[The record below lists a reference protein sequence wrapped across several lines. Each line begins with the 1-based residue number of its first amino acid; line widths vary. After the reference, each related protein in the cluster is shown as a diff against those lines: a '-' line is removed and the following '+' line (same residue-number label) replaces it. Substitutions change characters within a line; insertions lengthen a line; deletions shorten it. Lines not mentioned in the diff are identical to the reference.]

1 MNGTEFKNRYIKS
14 LPPVPEE
21 LDLKLDEFVLFDSQT
36 LESGGLNEKDKEFLL
51 EVGLPRDASPFLS
64 FQAYSLK
71 DVSSRKEVF
80 GIDESYFPIGHNGS
94 GDSIAIDTNSGEVVY
109 FNHDFH
115 MKKVFINSSLRQFAE
130 SLCIHQE
137 NWTANTLKKCLEE
150 ISHIDMPAVAKDSM
164 WYSEIQMELNI
175 G

>member
-14 LPPVPEE
+14 LPPVPEG
-21 LDLKLDEFVLFDSQT
+21 LDVKLDEFVLFDFQT
-36 LESGGLNEKDKEFLL
+36 LESGDLNKKDKEFLL
-51 EVGLPRDASPFLS
+51 EAGLPRDASPFLS

-71 DVSSRKEVF
+71 DIASRREVF
-80 GIDESYFPIGHNGS
+80 GIDESFFPIGHNGS
-94 GDSIAIDTNSGEVVY
+94 GDSVAIDTISGEVVY

-130 SLCIHQE
+130 CLCIYQE
-137 NWTANTLKKCLEE
+137 HMTNSTMNSCLEE
-150 ISHIDMPAVAKDSM
+150 IEDVDPSAIEKEAM
-164 WYSEIQMELNI
+164 WFSEILVETDN